1 MIWVF
6 YVPFNSISV
15 ISGQWKAEQERF
27 CAMKCHLGSGRI
39 VPSGWFDTRDIW
51 SLLVRVVEGG
61 ENITELDNTQ
71 NNEDDHD
78 EEDDDNN

>member
-1 MIWVF
+1 M
-6 YVPFNSISV
+6 NR
-15 ISGQWKAEQERF
+15 K
-27 CAMKCHLGSGRI
+27 GS

-61 ENITELDNTQ
+61 ENIPELDNTR
-71 NNEDDHD
+71 NNEDNHY